1 MNASQQEKVLAR
13 LMEGKSITPLEALRD
28 FGCFRLGARI
38 FNLRKQGYNI
48 VSRTVVA
55 SDGKKF
61 SEYSLI
67 GMTRQ
72 NARDVGYPVAGDA
85 S

>member
-1 MNASQQEKVLAR
+1 MSASQQEKVLVH

-61 SEYSLI
+61 SEYSLVAMSK
-67 GMTRQ
+67 G
-72 NARDVGYPVAGDA
+72 NARDIGYPVAGDA